1 VREGSKAKR
10 RSPSKTAA
18 IIADARDGN
27 LTVRNDLVPLI
38 QIESCPT
45 DSLKSHGRQLRKS
58 TPAHID
64 EVAQSIRRLGFN
76 VPRLIGKGNVVID
89 GEIRLQAAKSLGLVS
104 VPCIRVD
111 HLDEVEQRLL
121 RMAVNRLGE
130 NGSWDI
136 AELKIEFNELII
148 IGAPIEISGFDA
160 DEIDEIIIGD
170 DNVDEDAHEQSHV
183 ADLPQPGGPAV
194 ARVGDLFQLGPPS
207 VDVRRWQ
214 RS

>member
-1 VREGSKAKR
+1 
-10 RSPSKTAA
+10 
-18 IIADARDGN
+18 
-27 LTVRNDLVPLI
+27 
-38 QIESCPT
+38 
-45 DSLKSHGRQLRKS
+45 
-58 TPAHID
+58 
-64 EVAQSIRRLGFN
+64 
-76 VPRLIGKGNVVID
+76 VID

-170 DNVDEDAHEQSHV
+170 DNVDEGSRTITRCRPSPSAGW
-183 ADLPQPGGPAV
+183 PCGGAIRRYVPA
-194 ARVGDLFQLGPPS
+194 RSPS